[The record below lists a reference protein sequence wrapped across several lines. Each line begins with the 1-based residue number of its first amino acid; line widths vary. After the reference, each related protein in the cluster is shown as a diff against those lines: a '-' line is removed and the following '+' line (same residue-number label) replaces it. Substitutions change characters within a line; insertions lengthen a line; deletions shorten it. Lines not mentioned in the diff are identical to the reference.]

1 MRFSRVLHPV
11 AGAAVAGCLLTGAA
25 CQGPVARRFES
36 RRQSS
41 VTTAPAPTATTTTAA
56 PPSAAPSSGQ
66 TVRTDDLEAGLQ
78 QADGQLAQT
87 GSAVGDADQPSQQ
100 SND

>member
-1 MRFSRVLHPV
+1 
-11 AGAAVAGCLLTGAA
+11 
-25 CQGPVARRFES
+25 VARRLES

-41 VTTAPAPTATTTTAA
+41 VTTAPAPTTTTTTA

-78 QADGQLAQT
+78 QADGQLSQT
-87 GSAVGDADQPSQQ
+87 GSAVGDADQPAPQ

>member
-1 MRFSRVLHPV
+1 MRFSQALRPF
-11 AGAAVAGCLLTGAA
+11 AGPAVAGCLLAGAA
-25 CQGPVARRFES
+25 CQGPVARRLES

-41 VTTAPAPTATTTTAA
+41 VTTVLAPTATTA

-78 QADGQLAQT
+78 QADGQLSQT
-87 GSAVGDADQPSQQ
+87 GSAVADADQPSQQ
-100 SND
+100 AND

>member
-1 MRFSRVLHPV
+1 MRFSQVLHPL

-41 VTTAPAPTATTTTAA
+41 VTTAPAPTATTA

-78 QADGQLAQT
+78 QADGQLSQT
-87 GSAVGDADQPSQQ
+87 GSAVGDADQSSQQ